1 MLKVRLGVC
10 TSLLIECGRV
20 SRSGVDCCSSG
31 VMGRP
36 NLKKAIIKVYVHTY
50 VYGCVFNF
58 QHNFKHVYYQCL
70 HTSYTLQMVSTQRGM
85 LDLPRYRQYLRI
97 RRRWNRYQYDTTPC
111 LMSVPCVFAAG
122 CRATHER
129 VQSYYTT
136 YKNIKHPY
144 CLKIQFYLFTY

>member
-1 MLKVRLGVC
+1 
-10 TSLLIECGRV
+10 
-20 SRSGVDCCSSG
+20 
-31 VMGRP
+31 
-36 NLKKAIIKVYVHTY
+36 
-50 VYGCVFNF
+50 
-58 QHNFKHVYYQCL
+58 
-70 HTSYTLQMVSTQRGM
+70 M
-85 LDLPRYRQYLRI
+85 LDLPRYTQYLRI

-144 CLKIQFYLFTY
+144 CLKIQFYFIHILTTMYKTKRATTTHVRLLQHAMTMFIPLDLRGLGIMHSSRAWIDRPSAYLKHT